1 MHELAK
7 KVTIL
12 LEEAELQRVEQA
24 VIDEDAPAGS
34 LKLLAEVV
42 KPQIDAQLQKGH
54 CRPVSLNGEAM
65 CPTGSNRRRSA
76 SRIEAENREFMAM
89 GETWRFLYAC
99 KVAGAG

>member
-1 MHELAK
+1 MTEGMDELAK

-24 VIDEDAPAGS
+24 VIDEDAVAA

-54 CRPVSLNGEAM
+54 CRPVFEW
-65 CPTGSNRRRSA
+65 GSNVPD
-76 SRIEAENREFMAM
+76 RIQPPPIRETNR
-89 GETWRFLYAC
+89 G
-99 KVAGAG
+99 KKS